1 MMSRLWIPL
10 VVTTVLVVGG
20 LVVYRVHSHFGP
32 RAPESYA
39 GGNLAGPQLLKPKSM
54 VYEIFGTTGT
64 LADISYFDVNSD
76 PQRLDR
82 TPLPWSLRITMTKPG
97 ALGDLIAQGNSDS
110 IGCRITIDGEVKAER
125 ISHEVNAYTFCLV
138 KSA

>member
-1 MMSRLWIPL
+1 M
-10 VVTTVLVVGG
+10 VVFAVFIAGG
-20 LVVYRVHSHFGP
+20 LVVYRVHGYFGSHT
-32 RAPESYA
+32 RELYTD
-39 GGNLAGPQLLKPKSM
+39 GNLAGPQLLKPKSM
-54 VYEIFGTTGT
+54 IFEIFGANGT
-64 LADISYFDVNSD
+64 VADISYFDVNSD

-82 TPLPWSLRITMTKPG
+82 TRLPWSLHITMTKPG
-97 ALGDLIAQGNSDS
+97 AMGNLMAQGDSDS